1 VKENSKTN
9 LKLNKRKVLI
19 NREPKDIQD
28 SKLSERSI
36 NESNVDST
44 RRDNDLNKKIKD
56 MMWPFVK
63 TPYAVN
69 NFDNRFKAQEK
80 MLHDQ
85 QRMIKGIYYLP
96 EDPIIS
102 APVCIVFFYCFLW
115 TFIVS
120 IVVFGL
126 SIRYTM
132 CKILEHFLDV
142 FEEKSLKI

>member
-1 VKENSKTN
+1 MKENSKTN
-9 LKLNKRKVLI
+9 LKLNKRKVLT
-19 NREPKDIQD
+19 NRETKDIQD

-36 NESNVDST
+36 NESNADSSK
-44 RRDNDLNKKIKD
+44 RDNDLNKKIKD

-96 EDPIIS
+96 VDPH
-102 APVCIVFFYCFLW
+102 
-115 TFIVS
+115 
-120 IVVFGL
+120 
-126 SIRYTM
+126 
-132 CKILEHFLDV
+132 K
-142 FEEKSLKI
+142 